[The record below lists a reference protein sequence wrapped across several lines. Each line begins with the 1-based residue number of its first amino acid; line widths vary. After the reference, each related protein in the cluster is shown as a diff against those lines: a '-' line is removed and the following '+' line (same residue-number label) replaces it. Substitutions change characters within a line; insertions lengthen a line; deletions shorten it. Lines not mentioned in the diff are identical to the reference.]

1 MPEQIAPD
9 IFKAVMQN
17 VAASVTV
24 VTAYGPDEP
33 VGITVSAFTA
43 VSADPPIILV
53 CIDKAAASL
62 GTLLDAP
69 GFTVNFLP
77 QGSADTAMIFA
88 TRDGDKFGSV
98 EWDRPEVE
106 GSGPVLDE
114 AFEVF
119 ECTTVE
125 RHEIGDHW
133 VIYGQVVEAVVRPG
147 VPLVYLNRAFVELDL
162 AHRQPSEDFLGES

>member
-1 MPEQIAPD
+1 MPDQIPAD
-9 IFKAVMQN
+9 IFKAVMQH

-24 VTAYGPDEP
+24 VTAYGSDGP

-53 CIDKAAASL
+53 CIDKGAASL
-62 GTLLDAP
+62 DALLEAD

-77 QGSADTAMIFA
+77 QGSADTAMLFA
-88 TRDGDKFGSV
+88 TRDADKFGAV
-98 EWDRPEVE
+98 DWDPPEVE
-106 GSGPVLDE
+106 GAGPVLDD

-119 ECTTVE
+119 ECVTIE

-133 VIYGQVVEAVVRPG
+133 VLYGQVVEAVVRSG
-147 VPLVYLNRAFVELDL
+147 VPLVYLNRAFVDLDIE
-162 AHRQPSEDFLGES
+162 HGQPLPEV